1 MQKEM
6 AVAGWGVVVAAALV
20 MVAGLCGCAA
30 PSSEVRWSPEQRPPA
45 PPARVRAEEKLPT
58 VLLMIDEKS
67 MGTIATS
74 EIETMATEM
83 LIKEKVAVVDQDL
96 VNAKINKQQ
105 QLLKIAGDPRGAA
118 ALGLQ
123 FGADV
128 VIVGEVVSKPS
139 ARRIEGT
146 NMRTYQG
153 IATLRAIRSDNAVA
167 IAAASAHASV
177 MGVEDVAG
185 SSEALH
191 AAGRKTLGK
200 LLPAML
206 EAYEQ
211 AHVEGGDGG
220 AFVRITLTVGGIDQL
235 WKLKALRETLRAMEG
250 QVQKV
255 AQRSYISGLATF
267 SLETRIPTEELSE
280 RLVLKPPQGFKLQV
294 LNVSPG
300 EVDLRAVAAP

>member
-1 MQKEM
+1 MQKRI
-6 AVAGWGVVVAAALV
+6 AALKNKHRVGAATNWRALVAGMVLGGALGLVTNQAAE
-20 MVAGLCGCAA
+20 AA
-30 PSSEVRWSPEQRPPA
+30 KAKVRSS
-45 PPARVRAEEKLPT
+45 EKLPT

-67 MGTIATS
+67 MGTIATG

-83 LIKEKVAVVDQDL
+83 LIKEKVSVVDQDL

-128 VIVGEVVSKPS
+128 VIVGEVISKPA

-167 IAAASAHASV
+167 IATGSAHASV

-185 SSEALH
+185 SSEALN
-191 AAGRKTLGK
+191 AAGKKTLGK
-200 LLPAML
+200 LIPEML
-206 EAYEQ
+206 DAYEKAQ
-211 AHVEGGDGG
+211 VDGIGGT
-220 AFVRITLTVGGIDQL
+220 AARITLTIGGVDQL
-235 WKLKALRETLRAMEG
+235 WKLKALREMLHAMDDK
-250 QVQKV
+250 VQKV
-255 AQRSYISGLATF
+255 AQHSYISGLATF
-267 SLETRIPTEELSE
+267 SLESRIPVEELSE
-280 RLVLKPPQGFKLQV
+280 MLVMKPPQGLKIQV

-300 EVDLRAVAAP
+300 EVDLRAVTTP